1 MPITWQLLKEEEEQA
16 EALGKGEIRD
26 EVSLGHY
33 TLVSDIH
40 CSKDEVNVYE
50 TLPAYRNKSSL
61 LTIYQKKVLRTM
73 MKCEERPLK
82 VNCVNVV
89 PQTEAECGAISVALA
104 VKLCFSAEEEQAVL
118 EQFVDVRGDF
128 VESLRRNDLVEFRSR
143 KNTDIDKKEILFSM
157 NI

>member
-1 MPITWQLLKEEEEQA
+1 M
-16 EALGKGEIRD
+16 
-26 EVSLGHY
+26 
-33 TLVSDIH
+33 
-40 CSKDEVNVYE
+40 
-50 TLPAYRNKSSL
+50 
-61 LTIYQKKVLRTM
+61 
-73 MKCEERPLK
+73 K

-118 EQFVDVRGDF
+118 EQLVDVRGDF

-143 KNTDIDKKEILFSM
+143 KNNDIDKTAILFSM